1 MALWNG
7 LNALWRKEFI
17 QMVRMTY
24 EQRDLVCFS
33 HLRWNFVFQ
42 RPQHLLTRAAS
53 SRRCFFVEE
62 PVFEEALAHMAI
74 RNSDGVWVA
83 TPHLPHGLNHD
94 EQIEALRNLVDDMF
108 VQEGIEQPA
117 ILYWTP
123 MALPFTRH
131 LSRASTVFDCMDELS
146 LFHGAPPA
154 LIQLESEMFELAD
167 VVFTGGHS
175 LYEAKRHRHHNI
187 HALPSSVDASH
198 FKRAREVGVEPQDQS
213 AIPHPRIGFFGV
225 IDERLDTEL
234 LAGLADLRPDLHL
247 VMLGPVVKISE
258 DVLPRRPNIH
268 WLGGKSYQE
277 LPAYL
282 ASWDVAILPFA
293 RNDSTRFIS
302 PTKTPE
308 YLAGGK
314 PVVSTSIKDV
324 VQPYAAMGLVRIADT
339 PEEFSRAIDEAMKED
354 SAARLTQVDSMLAIN
369 SWDRTW
375 ARMGRLIDVAS
386 SKQPR
391 LAKSVEAPALAVG
404 AGGE

>member
-1 MALWNG
+1 
-7 LNALWRKEFI
+7 
-17 QMVRMTY
+17 MVRMTY

-62 PVFEEALAHMAI
+62 PVFEQAPAKMAVKQ
-74 RNSDGVWVA
+74 SDGVWVA

-94 EQIEALRNLVDDMF
+94 EQIDALRQLVDEMF
-108 VQEGIEQPA
+108 VQEGIEQPS

-131 LSRASTVFDCMDELS
+131 LSRAATVYDCMDELS
-146 LFHGAPPA
+146 NFHGAPPS
-154 LIQLESEMFELAD
+154 LIQLENEMFDIAD

-187 HALPSSVDASH
+187 HALPSSVDAVH
-198 FKRAREVGVEPQDQS
+198 FKRAREATEDPSDQS
-213 AIPHPRIGFFGV
+213 AIPHPRVGFFGV
-225 IDERLDTEL
+225 VDERLDIEL
-234 LAGLADLRPDLHL
+234 LAGLADLRPDLHI
-247 VMLGPVVKISE
+247 VMVGPVVKISE
-258 DVLPRRPNIH
+258 DALPRRPNIH

-277 LPAYL
+277 LPTYL

-293 RNDSTRFIS
+293 RNDSTKFIS

-324 VQPYAAMGLVRIADT
+324 IQPYAAMSLVRIADT
-339 PEEFSRAIDEAMKED
+339 PEAFSRAVDEALKED
-354 SAARLTQVDSMLAIN
+354 AATRLAQVDSMLAIN

-375 ARMGRLIDVAS
+375 ARMGRLIDVAGD
-386 SKQPR
+386 KQPPVQSV
-391 LAKSVEAPALAVG
+391 LATPALAVG